1 VKTRKDPEIES
12 LSKLVK
18 QQQLS
23 SPPTRNPPPLPSS
36 QPFIIEDLPTRKG
49 IPLADGIRN
58 ATEQSIWEHML
69 PVEADY
75 KLAIEESKSQ
85 GKAREER
92 QTRNSELDDD
102 DEDLVKAI
110 KLAQE
115 EELRRRELEEP
126 NASSL
131 FDDDPIQVPQFVDF
145 NHGYQQRDKPPPQ
158 LPFMSPRNL
167 FPAKQ
172 QDHINRDSPTPSL
185 SLRPEERR
193 VYGSLYRQA
202 DPDGIGFVTGEA
214 AVKFFE
220 KTRIEP
226 RVLGLVCSIFSLCG
240 RRTRLIILHRYG
252 KSQIRRL

>member
-23 SPPTRNPPPLPSS
+23 SPPARKPPPLPSN

-145 NHGYQQRDKPPPQ
+145 TKDTSNV
-158 LPFMSPRNL
+158 
-167 FPAKQ
+167 
-172 QDHINRDSPTPSL
+172 INRL
-185 SLRPEERR
+185 LNCR
-193 VYGSLYRQA
+193 
-202 DPDGIGFVTGEA
+202 
-214 AVKFFE
+214 
-220 KTRIEP
+220 
-226 RVLGLVCSIFSLCG
+226 LCHQG
-240 RRTRLIILHRYG
+240 TYFQQNSKII
-252 KSQIRRL
+252 